1 LQYKS
6 CGYHRDFGKPMRFTK
21 RKENPRMGNDRTC
34 QEVSGR
40 NVWNQ
45 TDTVL
50 LVAVKFA
57 RNNTTGIIE

>member
-1 LQYKS
+1 
-6 CGYHRDFGKPMRFTK
+6 
-21 RKENPRMGNDRTC
+21 MGNDRTC

-50 LVAVKFA
+50 LVAAKFA
-57 RNNTTGIIE
+57 RDNTTGIIE